1 MVKRSR
7 VRFCVSCNYSWTVH
21 FFVKILLKLK
31 ILSISACLNLNYG
44 TAKQYLVGRGFLTA
58 YLIKTPPLF
67 TAYLLFSFFFFV
79 FYATSC
85 QVNCDLT
92 QMAWFLL
99 RVWFDITHSTHNYQ
113 YILKLLVIMLTAVI
127 CITLSKSLIDIKHLI
142 KEVHSIF
149 AFQKLF
155 PSRSPITAD

>member
-58 YLIKTPPLF
+58 YLMKTPPPF
-67 TAYLLFSFFFFV
+67 TAYLLFSFFFCV
-79 FYATSC
+79 LCNKLSSE
-85 QVNCDLT
+85 L
-92 QMAWFLL
+92 
-99 RVWFDITHSTHNYQ
+99 WFDTDGMVFVT
-113 YILKLLVIMLTAVI
+113 
-127 CITLSKSLIDIKHLI
+127 SLIWYHTQHTQTSIYI
-142 KEVHSIF
+142 NTTCYYAHSSY
-149 AFQKLF
+149 LYY
-155 PSRSPITAD
+155 TE